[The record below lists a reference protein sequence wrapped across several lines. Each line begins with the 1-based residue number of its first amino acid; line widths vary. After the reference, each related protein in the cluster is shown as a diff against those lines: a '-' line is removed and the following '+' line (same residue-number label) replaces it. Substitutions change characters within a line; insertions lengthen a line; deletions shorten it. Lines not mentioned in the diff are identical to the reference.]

1 MLERNITGK
10 RAEMSSL
17 SDCSTVKININNNIF
32 DEQTQDQALF
42 SYFISLQRPCYH

>member
-17 SDCSTVKININNNIF
+17 SDCSTVKININNNF

-42 SYFISLQRPCYH
+42 SYFISLQRPYYH